1 MDKAYL
7 IMLFPLLS
15 FVVGGIFLNKKPKVA
30 AGLSIV
36 MAALSLGTAL
46 MVAFQWYGVVGHL
59 PAGEAQK
66 AIVPWSMNW
75 LPLAG
80 DFKIGL
86 SMYLDPISVMMLVVV
101 TVIALLVNIYSVGYM
116 RGDEGF
122 GRFFAELSLFA
133 FSMLGLVV
141 AGNLFQMYIFWEL
154 VGVSS
159 YLLIGFWYHKPSAV
173 AASKKAFIITRFADS
188 FFLLGLVMVSYF
200 TGTFEFSFLNSAEA
214 VAKLNV
220 PVNLGFFSASA
231 LTIGTLLIFTGGWGK
246 SAMFPM
252 HVWLPDAMEGPTPVS
267 SIIHSA
273 TMVVAGVFL
282 TARMFPLFAA
292 AFTTLQVVEFV
303 GAFTAIFAA
312 VIACTQK
319 DIKRILAFSTLS
331 QLGYMMFS
339 LGTSAL
345 ANGQMNEVGYS
356 ASMFHVF
363 SHAFFKCMLFLGAGA
378 LIHAV
383 HSNDLDSMGG
393 LRKKM
398 PFTFVSM
405 GLATLSISGI
415 PPLSGFWSKDEI
427 LLAAWQSG
435 SYVVF
440 AVGLLTGGLTAF
452 YMFRLFFLA
461 FFGKSRAHAHH
472 DFHGHDKHPQPELK
486 IHEDPWMTTPIVL
499 LAIPTVFAGFFS
511 KDIFE
516 RLVKPMMALPE
527 LELQHPG
534 WLPYVASAMGILGM
548 LVAFIL
554 YARPHANIAKAL
566 ETATRPAW
574 YKVIMNK
581 FYFDEVY
588 LWITQKVIFAFVAEA
603 MKAFDRLVDNLV
615 DLSASFTQ
623 LGGRATRALQSGLLP
638 LYIGVTL
645 FGILL
650 VRYLGNLP
658 L

>member
-7 IMLFPLLS
+7 ILLFPLLS
-15 FVVGGIFLNKKPKVA
+15 FVVGGIFLNKKPKA
-30 AGLSIV
+30 AAGFSILMAGLSL
-36 MAALSLGTAL
+36 ATAL
-46 MVAFQWYGVVGHL
+46 MVAFQWYGAAGQL
-59 PAGEAQK
+59 PEGAAQK
-66 AIVPWSMNW
+66 AIIPWSVDW
-75 LPLAG
+75 LPLVG

-86 SMYLDPISVMMLVVV
+86 SIYLDPISVMMLVVV
-101 TVIALLVNIYSVGYM
+101 SVIAFLVNIYSVGYL

-122 GRFFAELSLFA
+122 ARFFAELSLFA
-133 FSMLGLVV
+133 FSMLGLVS
-141 AGNLFQMYIFWEL
+141 AGNLFQMFIFWEL

-188 FFLLGLVMVSYF
+188 FFLLGVVMVSYF
-200 TGTFEFSFLNSAEA
+200 TGTFEFSFLNSPEA
-214 VAKLNV
+214 IAKLNV
-220 PVNLGFFSASA
+220 PVDLGFFTASA
-231 LTIGTLLIFTGGWGK
+231 LTVGTILIFTGGWGK

-273 TMVVAGVFL
+273 TMVVAGVYL
-282 TARMFPLFAA
+282 TARMFPLFSAA
-292 AFTTLQVVEFV
+292 EYTLHLVEFL

-319 DIKRILAFSTLS
+319 DIKRILAYSTLS

-339 LGTSAL
+339 LGTAAM
-345 ANGQMNEVGYS
+345 ANGSANELGYS

-363 SHAFFKCMLFLGAGA
+363 THAFFKCMLFLGAGA

-405 GLATLSISGI
+405 GLATLAIAGI

-427 LLAAWQSG
+427 LLAAWQSE
-435 SYVVF
+435 SYLTF
-440 AVGLLTGGLTAF
+440 AVGLFTGGLTAF

-472 DFHGHDKHPQPELK
+472 DSHGHDKHDKPHAE

-499 LAIPTVFAGFFS
+499 LTIPTVFVGFFS
-511 KDIFE
+511 KGIFE
-516 RLVKPMMALPE
+516 HLFKPAME
-527 LELQHPG
+527 LGEQHLAHPH
-534 WLPYVASAMGILGM
+534 WLPYAASAAGAIGLSI
-548 LVAFIL
+548 AYIL
-554 YARPHANIAKAL
+554 YGRSKSNIQAAL
-566 ETATRPAW
+566 ATETRPAW
-574 YKVIMNK
+574 YKVVMNK

-588 LWITQKVIFAFVAEA
+588 LWITRNVIFGFVAEA
-603 MKAFDRLVDNLV
+603 MKAFDRLVDLLV

-645 FGILL
+645 FGILFI
-650 VRYLGNLP
+650 RYLGNLP

>member
-7 IMLFPLLS
+7 ILLFPLLS
-15 FVVGGIFLNKKPKVA
+15 FVVNGIFLNKKHKA
-30 AGLSIV
+30 AAAFSIL

-46 MVAFQWYGVVGHL
+46 MVAFQWYGAVGHL

-66 AIVPWSMNW
+66 AIVPWSVDW

-101 TVIALLVNIYSVGYM
+101 TVIAFLVNIYSVGYL

-122 GRFFAELSLFA
+122 ARFFAELSLFA
-133 FSMLGLVV
+133 FSMLGLVS

-188 FFLLGLVMVSYF
+188 FFLLGIVLVSYF
-200 TGTFEFSFLNSAEA
+200 TGTFEFSFLNSPEA
-214 VAKLNV
+214 ISKLNV
-220 PVNLGFFSASA
+220 PVDLGFFTASA
-231 LTIGTLLIFTGGWGK
+231 LTIGTIFIFTGGWGK

-282 TARMFPLFAA
+282 TARMFPLFSAA
-292 AFTTLQVVEFV
+292 EYTLQLVEFI

-319 DIKRILAFSTLS
+319 DIKRILAYSTLS

-345 ANGQMNEVGYS
+345 ASGQMNEVGYS

-383 HSNDLDSMGG
+383 HSNDLDQMGG

-398 PFTFVSM
+398 PFTFVAM
-405 GLATLSISGI
+405 GLATLAIAGI

-427 LLAAWQSG
+427 LLAAWQSE
-435 SYVVF
+435 SYVTF
-440 AVGLLTGGLTAF
+440 AVGLFTGGLTAF

-461 FFGKSRAHAHH
+461 FFGESRVHAHH
-472 DFHGHDKHPQPELK
+472 DFHGHDKHPTQPHE
-486 IHEDPWMTTPIVL
+486 IHEDPWMTTPIVI
-499 LAIPTVFAGFFS
+499 LAVPTVIAGYFS
-511 KDIFE
+511 KDLFE
-516 RLVKPMMALPE
+516 HVFKPAMALPE
-527 LELQHPG
+527 LQLAHPH
-534 WLPYVASAMGILGM
+534 WLPYAASLMGVLG
-548 LVAFIL
+548 LSIAYVL
-554 YARPHANIAKAL
+554 YGRSKANIKAAL
-566 ETATRPAW
+566 ETENRPAW
-574 YKVIMNK
+574 YKVVMNK
-581 FYFDEVY
+581 FYFDEIY
-588 LWITQKVIFAFVAEA
+588 LWITRKVIFQFVADA
-603 MKAFDRLVDNLV
+603 MHAFDRLVDALV

-623 LGGRATRALQSGLLP
+623 LGGRMTRALQSGLLP
-638 LYIGVTL
+638 LYIGVTI

-650 VRYLGNLP
+650 IRYLGNLP